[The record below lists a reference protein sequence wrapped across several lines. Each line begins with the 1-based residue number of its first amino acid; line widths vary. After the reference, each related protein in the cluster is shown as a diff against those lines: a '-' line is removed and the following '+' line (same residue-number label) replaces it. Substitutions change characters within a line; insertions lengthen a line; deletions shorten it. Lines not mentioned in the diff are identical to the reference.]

1 MNSLAANQSADISPT
16 DCFEPSAAI
25 TCFRGFKVSM
35 KRKLADQRVA
45 QFVIIIND
53 QNIETPHHWSV

>member
-16 DCFEPSAAI
+16 DCFEPSGAI

-35 KRKLADQRVA
+35 KRKLADQRVT
-45 QFVIIIND
+45 QFVIIIDD
-53 QNIETPHHWSV
+53 QNI